1 MRVPTVEKGAIM
13 PDACPSGSA
22 LGTIPV
28 GGIVA
33 TKNAIHPSFHSAD
46 ICCSVAI
53 LGDVDPKAMLDAAM
67 EQTHFG
73 PGGPAP
79 PSGNRLS
86 YGAEFHPGSF
96 IPSPAGNTSFS
107 TAGFVSLA
115 VHPRVCGEH
124 SGMPFCGT
132 PETRQDRIRSA
143 LNKPSLQSKRYGKY
157 YRNGVKEKTGSD
169 ALPAVVLSF
178 AGKFLVL
185 ALGKTH
191 AHSETPGAIQKVK
204 PP

>member
-1 MRVPTVEKGAIM
+1 M
-13 PDACPSGSA
+13 
-22 LGTIPV
+22 
-28 GGIVA
+28 
-33 TKNAIHPSFHSAD
+33 
-46 ICCSVAI
+46 
-53 LGDVDPKAMLDAAM
+53 
-67 EQTHFG
+67 
-73 PGGPAP
+73 
-79 PSGNRLS
+79 GNRLS
-86 YGAEFHPGSF
+86 YGAKFHPGSF
-96 IPSPAGNTSFS
+96 IPSPAGNTSYS

-178 AGKFLVL
+178 AGKFLVP
-185 ALGKTH
+185 ALVLRSRNRLTLITKCRKPK
-191 AHSETPGAIQKVK
+191 AAQPRDFFGASGGILLDRIVSRFICILKLREFFFRRRSRSARH
-204 PP
+204 

>member
-1 MRVPTVEKGAIM
+1 MDGAYVCDLSAPPRVT
-13 PDACPSGSA
+13 
-22 LGTIPV
+22 
-28 GGIVA
+28 
-33 TKNAIHPSFHSAD
+33 
-46 ICCSVAI
+46 
-53 LGDVDPKAMLDAAM
+53 
-67 EQTHFG
+67 
-73 PGGPAP
+73 AP

-96 IPSPAGNTSFS
+96 IPSRAGNTSFS

-191 AHSETPGAIQKVK
+191 AHSETFSSRPWCDPKSK
-204 PP
+204 TP